1 MILVVGSSNTD
12 VVVKANRFCQPG
24 ETILGGEFFMFPG
37 GKGGNQA
44 VAAARLGGQVSLVA
58 KLGNDIFGKNAIAGY
73 QKEGIQTGNIV
84 VDELLPSGVALI
96 TVNEEGENTIVVA
109 SGANHGINNHDID
122 TALPLVENADIIL
135 LQLEIPLRVVQHVIA
150 LAKKKNK
157 KVILNPAPAQ
167 QLPDVFFDNLFAIT
181 PNETEAE
188 ILTGIKVHDIDSA
201 AAAASKFSEKGVQN
215 IIITLGSKGGFVKT
229 AGYTGAVEA
238 PVVKA
243 VDSTAAGDVFNGAL
257 AVALEKNREWQEAVR
272 FACKAASVSVTRMGA
287 QSSAPYANEI
297 S

>member
-1 MILVVGSSNTD
+1 MILVIGSSNTD
-12 VVVKANRFCQPG
+12 MVVKAARFCRPG

-73 QKEGIQTGNIV
+73 EKEGIQTGYIF
-84 VDELLPSGVALI
+84 VDEQLPSGVALI

-109 SGANHGINNHDID
+109 SGANHSISNHDID
-122 TALPLVENADIIL
+122 SALSVFEKADIIL
-135 LQLEIPLRVVQHVIA
+135 LQLEIPLPVVEYVIE

-157 KVILNPAPAQ
+157 KIILNPAPAQ
-167 QLPDVFFDNLFAIT
+167 QLPGTFFENLFAIT

-188 ILTGIKVHDIDSA
+188 ILTGIKVQEINSA
-201 AAAASKFSEKGVQN
+201 AEAAKKFVEKGVQN
-215 IIITLGSKGGFVKT
+215 VIITLGSKGAFVH
-229 AGYTGAVEA
+229 AEGHTGLVEA

-243 VDSTAAGDVFNGAL
+243 VDTTAAGDVFNGAL
-257 AVALEKNREWQEAVR
+257 AVALEKNSDWHSAAR
-272 FACKAASVSVTRMGA
+272 FACQAASLSVTRMGA
-287 QSSAPYANEI
+287 QSSAPYGHEI
-297 S
+297 V